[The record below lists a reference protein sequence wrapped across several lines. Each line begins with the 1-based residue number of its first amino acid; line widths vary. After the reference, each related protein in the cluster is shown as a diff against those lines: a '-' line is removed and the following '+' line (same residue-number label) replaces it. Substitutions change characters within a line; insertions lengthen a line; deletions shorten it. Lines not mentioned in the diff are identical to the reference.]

1 MAMSQ
6 TNQSP
11 LLEKNAAS
19 ADDFEFTLNQNINAL
34 IMLKNENIAQY
45 TQDVTDIT
53 SALVD
58 LKWKNRREI
67 FPLRFKEEVY
77 GAVLSEIINSQPQL
91 KQIIISRLE
100 AHYQQIKTREAQTLS
115 ITRGLIEGTY
125 RTPNL

>member
-1 MAMSQ
+1 MSKTSQ
-6 TNQSP
+6 PP

-34 IMLKNENIAQY
+34 IILKNENIAQY

-67 FPLRFKEEVY
+67 YPLRFKEEVY
-77 GAVLSEIINSQPQL
+77 GAVLSEIIHSQPKL

-100 AHYQQIKTREAQTLS
+100 ENYQQIKTREAQTLS

-125 RTPNL
+125 KTPNL

>member
-91 KQIIISRLE
+91 KQVIISRLE

-115 ITRGLIEGTY
+115 ITCGLIEGTY

>member
-1 MAMSQ
+1 MSKTSQ
-6 TNQSP
+6 PP
-11 LLEKNAAS
+11 LLEKNTSS

-34 IMLKNENIAQY
+34 IILKNENIAQY

-67 FPLRFKEEVY
+67 YPLRFKEEVY
-77 GAVLSEIINSQPQL
+77 GAVLSEIIHSQPKL

-100 AHYQQIKTREAQTLS
+100 KNYQQIKTREAQTLS

-125 RTPNL
+125 KTPNL

>member
-1 MAMSQ
+1 MSQ

-91 KQIIISRLE
+91 KQVIISRLE

>member
-1 MAMSQ
+1 MSKTSQ
-6 TNQSP
+6 PP
-11 LLEKNAAS
+11 LLEKNAVS

-34 IMLKNENIAQY
+34 IILKNENIAQY

-67 FPLRFKEEVY
+67 YPLRFKEEVY
-77 GAVLSEIINSQPQL
+77 GAVLSEIIHSQPKL

-100 AHYQQIKTREAQTLS
+100 ENYQQIKTREAQTLS

-125 RTPNL
+125 KTPNL